1 MVCFAYLVAA
11 VAAVLLVLVGLW
23 PLAVVWVGFVVLLT
37 VLEALK

>member
-1 MVCFAYLVAA
+1 MPCFAYLVAA

-23 PLAVVWVGFVVLLT
+23 PLAVAWVLFVIGLT